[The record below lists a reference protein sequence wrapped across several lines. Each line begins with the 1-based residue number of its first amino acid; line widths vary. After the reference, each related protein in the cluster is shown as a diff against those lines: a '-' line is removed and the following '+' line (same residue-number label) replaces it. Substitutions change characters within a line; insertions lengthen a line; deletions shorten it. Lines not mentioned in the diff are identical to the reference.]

1 MKKQHKKVS
10 KKMVK
15 LLISISTI
23 EITMAAFE
31 TRNIG
36 EKKRKRKKIL
46 DDHFMTCYVKK
57 IVRAC
62 FKQQSNRTYF
72 ELSFSVSACNHWLAF
87 LERGFL

>member
-1 MKKQHKKVS
+1 MKKQHRKVS

-36 EKKRKRKKIL
+36 EKKRKRKKFL
-46 DDHFMTCYVKK
+46 MTT
-57 IVRAC
+57 
-62 FKQQSNRTYF
+62 S
-72 ELSFSVSACNHWLAF
+72 
-87 LERGFL
+87 